1 MRDELL
7 EKQIADAGETGGQK
21 YDCGKVRM
29 ELLDPE
35 AIEQLAKVLTFG
47 ANKYAAHNWRG
58 GIAFSRL
65 IAALLRHVFAFIR
78 GEDRDPESGL
88 PHIAHAMCCCMFLL
102 GLRARSE
109 FDDRYKEAI

>member
-7 EKQIADAGETGGQK
+7 EKQIADAGESGIKHDGGK
-21 YDCGKVRM
+21 ARM
-29 ELLDPE
+29 DLLDPD
-35 AIEQLAKVLTFG
+35 AIELLAAVLAFG
-47 ANKYAAHNWRG
+47 ANKYAAHNWRS

-78 GEDRDPESGL
+78 GEDTDTESGL

-102 GLRARSE
+102 GMRKRSE
-109 FDDRYKEAI
+109 LDDRYKEVA